1 MLKNVLQ
8 PHCDVKLSVKEH
20 NSLLQDKSITA
31 RENYQGLQELQD
43 VSPASHSKSKYQ
55 EIVFFLFYLDIVF
68 AWKDCDFKFAT
79 DRDLHKH

>member
-55 EIVFFLFYLDIVF
+55 KIVFFLFYLEIYLHGRIVILNF
-68 AWKDCDFKFAT
+68 LRTAIFQSI
-79 DRDLHKH
+79 

>member
-8 PHCDVKLSVKEH
+8 PHYDVKLSVKKH
-20 NSLLQDKSITA
+20 NSLLQDKSIAA

-43 VSPASHSKSKYQ
+43 VSPASHSKSKDQ
-55 EIVFFLFYLDIVF
+55 EIVFFLFYLEIVF